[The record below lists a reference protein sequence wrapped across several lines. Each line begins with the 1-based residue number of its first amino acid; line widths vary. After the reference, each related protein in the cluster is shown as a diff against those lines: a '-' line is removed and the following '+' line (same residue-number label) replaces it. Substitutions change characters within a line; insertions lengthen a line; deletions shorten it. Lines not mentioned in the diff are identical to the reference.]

1 MKPHVIIGILCLF
14 IITGFFTR
22 CSVRFGSTPANP
34 TTDSDTVW
42 TNELVQIATGSI
54 SNPPSRSVF
63 VDYPWNGA
71 TNGAINNPKGLA
83 GILLTNFTGTA
94 MFVDT
99 SDGSVKY
106 LGNDRALADA
116 YEKGVDAGYV
126 LGRIMASRET
136 VRMYVRAYSDPS
148 LADAAAMMA
157 VRDANAATAFRLEEA
172 NALSEAR
179 KILQESTNIVTQ

>member
-1 MKPHVIIGILCLF
+1 MK
-14 IITGFFTR
+14 T
-22 CSVRFGSTPANP
+22 SVRITLIVSMTVIAVA
-34 TTDSDTVW
+34 TTVAITFVQSPKNFRPKWTNGVDRATTW
-42 TNELVQIATGSI
+42 TNELVQIATGAI
-54 SNPPSRSVF
+54 SNPPSRKSFDMTNFIGSAF

-71 TNGAINNPKGLA
+71 TNDLYVRKMQVEEPTPSMACA
-83 GILLTNFTGTA
+83 H
-94 MFVDT
+94 
-99 SDGSVKY
+99 
-106 LGNDRALADA
+106 A
-116 YEKGVDAGYV
+116 YKSGVDSGYV

-179 KILQESTNIVTQ
+179 KIIQESTNTTNHAP